1 MTSTKTKNLKLNQ
14 LRLISAIAEHGQLS
28 IAANSLSI
36 TQPAASRT
44 LAEIEQILGTK
55 LFERRAKGMELSL
68 IGKVMAER
76 ANKVLIEM
84 REISREVEELKL
96 GIGGVARVG
105 AVTGAAVTYVVPALQ
120 QLKKTSPYAEI
131 HVEVGSSDVLV
142 RDLMAGVHD
151 FVLGRIPPIIDSRNF
166 DVTRAQTETV
176 DLIVRSGHELTDR
189 GILSLRDLESY
200 EWIIQSVGAPIRSAI
215 ETSFLDAGATM
226 PRQIINTTSLLVMIA
241 MLASSD
247 GIVAMSREMSEL
259 LIDSKVGGNLV
270 ALPLEEK
277 IVVAPYYLIEVK
289 GRKLSPVSDRLK
301 TLVMQ
306 QLES

>member
-1 MTSTKTKNLKLNQ
+1 MPNQIKLTS
-14 LRLISAIAEHGQLS
+14 
-28 IAANSLSI
+28 
-36 TQPAASRT
+36 
-44 LAEIEQILGTK
+44 
-55 LFERRAKGMELSL
+55 
-68 IGKVMAER
+68 
-76 ANKVLIEM
+76 
-84 REISREVEELKL
+84 
-96 GIGGVARVG
+96 
-105 AVTGAAVTYVVPALQ
+105 YVVPALQ

-131 HVEVGSSDVLV
+131 HVDVGSSDVLV

-151 FVLGRIPPIIDSRNF
+151 FVLGRIPSIIDSRNF

-189 GILSLRDLESY
+189 GMLSLRDLESY